1 MKKIL
6 SVIVLLLSVVT
17 SFAQISWGEPTL
29 KSMGG
34 SEYLLTINTT
44 IDEGWHI
51 YDTQEYKDGPNPTR
65 FDFAESQGVE
75 LLGAV
80 TTSQEPV
87 RLWDDIFEM
96 EIGYYKDNVTFEQRL
111 TLDNPSFPLKFS
123 VEWMLCSADSCTP
136 PQVQSFEVT
145 AEAKDGDTSNIWWS
159 ILEAMLW
166 GFAAILTPCVFPMVP
181 MTISYFLKGNQNSLS
196 SRLNVLIYGVLIVVL
211 YTLPIAAMITLTYL
225 FGGGVVT
232 ADIFNWMA
240 THWLPNVIFFV
251 VFIIFAASF
260 LGAFE
265 ITLPSKWVNMSDSR
279 AGKSSF
285 VGLLFLALTL
295 VLVSFS
301 CTAPIVGTVLISS
314 TRGDFWM
321 PIITMLAF
329 SSAFALP
336 FVLCAL
342 FPSMLKSMPKS
353 GGWLASVKVVLGV
366 VEIAL
371 ALKFLS
377 VADQSYGWGILPRE
391 IYLAV
396 WIVVFTLMGLYLLGK
411 LRINGGGEPASIG
424 VGRLFLAIVTF
435 SFVIYL
441 LPGMWGAPLRHLAG
455 YLPPLEN
462 KSFNYVKGEDSPKV
476 ENLEFSQAQQI
487 ANEENKPLLIYFTGH
502 GCVNCREME
511 QRVWSDERVSQ
522 ILNQEYVVVALY
534 VDERRELP
542 QSQWVTTEQGSVLK
556 SVGRVNSYLATSHYG
571 VSSQPYY
578 IVVGRDGE
586 PLIKP
591 RGYNRD
597 VDAYIRFLEDGVA
610 AYEKKY

>member
-1 MKKIL
+1 MKKIV
-6 SVIVLLLSVVT
+6 SVIILLLSIVT

-34 SEYLLTINTT
+34 SEYLLTIDAT
-44 IDEGWHI
+44 IDDGWHI

-65 FDFAESQGVE
+65 FDFEESQGVE

-80 TTSQEPV
+80 TTSQDPV

-96 EIGYYKDNVTFEQRL
+96 EIGYYKDSVTFEQRL
-111 TLDNPSFPLKFS
+111 TLEDPSSSLKFS

-136 PQVQSFEVT
+136 PAEQSFEVM
-145 AEAKDGDTSNIWWS
+145 AETEDGATSSIWWS

-181 MTISYFLKGNQNSLS
+181 MTISYFLKGSQNALT

-301 CTAPIVGTVLISS
+301 CTVPIVGTVLISS

-353 GGWLASVKVVLGV
+353 GGWLASVKVVLGF

-411 LRINGGGEPASIG
+411 LRIKGGGEPAGIG
-424 VGRLFLAIVTF
+424 VGRLFLAMITF
-435 SFVIYL
+435 AFVVYI
-441 LPGMWGAPLRHLAG
+441 LPGMWGAPLTPLAG
-455 YLPPLEN
+455 YLPPLES
-462 KSFNYVKGEDSPKV
+462 KSFNQVKDVDSPKTK
-476 ENLEFSQAQQI
+476 NLEFSQAQQL

-522 ILNQEYVVVALY
+522 ILKHDYVVVALY

-542 QSQWVTTEQGSVLK
+542 SSQWVTTEQGSVLK
-556 SVGRVNSYLATSHYG
+556 SVGRVNSYLATSRY
-571 VSSQPYY
+571 
-578 IVVGRDGE
+578 
-586 PLIKP
+586 
-591 RGYNRD
+591 
-597 VDAYIRFLEDGVA
+597 
-610 AYEKKY
+610 